1 VWTGF
6 PCNKSY
12 FDAIEPTFEELKRL
26 CGEKLLFKDIP
37 RIKETI
43 YLPIIT
49 AFEDELRTLTDQ
61 HGTKFVKNLFGYMI
75 GKHDF
80 YKVMVFPQKKAVKI
94 QSVNINGTLK
104 WGARWTIPD
113 TISEIRRIKSFN
125 RFEITFRGGWSMSFR
140 IHSAKNE
147 VEPSL
152 KLDINFVGM
161 PPQMGQHE
169 IPLP

>member
-26 CGEKLLFKDIP
+26 CGEKLLFKDILRKP
-37 RIKETI
+37 ETI
-43 YLPIIT
+43 YLPIIA
-49 AFEDELRTLTDQ
+49 AFEDELRALTSQ
-61 HGTKFVKNLFGYMI
+61 HGTEFVKKLFEYMI

-80 YKVMVFPQKKAVKI
+80 YKVMVFSEGKAVKI
-94 QSVNINGTLK
+94 QSVNINGTLE
-104 WGARWTIPD
+104 WGAKWAIPD
-113 TISEIRRIKSFN
+113 TIFTIRRTKSFN
-125 RFEITFRGGWSMSFR
+125 RIEVTFSGGWSMSFR

-152 KLDINFVGM
+152 KFDINFVGM
-161 PPQMGQHE
+161 PPYVGQHE
-169 IPLP
+169 IPLL